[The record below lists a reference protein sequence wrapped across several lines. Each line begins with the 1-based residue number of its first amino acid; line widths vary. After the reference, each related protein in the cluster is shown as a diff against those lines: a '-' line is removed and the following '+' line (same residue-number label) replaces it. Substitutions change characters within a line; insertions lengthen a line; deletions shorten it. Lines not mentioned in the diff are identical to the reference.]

1 MLSTQQSTQRPLLLK
16 QLPRA
21 TTTFPLAGP
30 CVNHESAEDLGTAA
44 VAVQLPEEVK
54 DFKETRCAQVNVPSD
69 MPALHFVCQHPKH
82 AQFLNDDREAAIYS
96 AMSRPSSAMDGGADM
111 GAVRQLEEAFY
122 GQVDGAVRKR
132 RDGFGTI
139 AEYFGKGLFSN
150 MQQQSQ
156 D

>member
-1 MLSTQQSTQRPLLLK
+1 LQIPLSVVKGYLTDKLRRDSEAAHEDRQQI
-16 QLPRA
+16 
-21 TTTFPLAGP
+21 
-30 CVNHESAEDLGTAA
+30 SAYREGTAEMRSEIQDLRA
-44 VAVQLPEEVK
+44 KVK